1 MDRLLKKKGPL
12 KEPVVQ
18 KFTRQLLD
26 AVDFLHNNPIKRI
39 VHKDIR
45 GQISSWFLL
54 SSVIAY

>member
-1 MDRLLKKKGPL
+1 MEKLLKKKGPI

-18 KFTRQLLD
+18 KFTRQLLE
-26 AVDFLHNNPIKRI
+26 AVDFLHNNRIKRI

-45 GQISSWFLL
+45 GRISSWFLL

>member
-1 MDRLLKKKGPL
+1 MERLLKKKGPI

-18 KFTRQLLD
+18 KFTRQLLE
-26 AVDFLHNNPIKRI
+26 AVYFLHNNRIKRI